1 MTTHKIPWRIYVALI
16 GSLVGTGIYSFAL
29 PIAILASTGEIG
41 LAGVMAVA
49 MQIPNIAL
57 AYPLATLSDSLPRKP
72 MIVIAGAVNILSIL
86 TLALMIEQHMLSWFA
101 IAALGFVSGV
111 FSELAAASESG
122 YIPQLL
128 GRENLLSYNAR
139 REICEGISA
148 IIAPPTAGFIVLVAG
163 ATAGLIVPVLLFGA
177 ATISYATL
185 PSVEMETKTEQR
197 ETAQHG
203 FIHRMFDGIQYMF
216 SGAPQRL
223 ILVYTFFL
231 AAATASYSL
240 IIIYRLY
247 EELTFEASTVGMIM
261 ACSGIGGIVAA
272 LIIDRFL
279 SFENTRGMLLVANN
293 PVVLGALLFILDVG
307 WASAFI
313 FSNNLRDCITPNELL
328 GRASSLDGAVFGLG
342 TLYSMGAVALMLDHL
357 GSFNAALV
365 VSIPA
370 VLCLIY
376 TLVHYKQFKVFN
388 IVEQ

>member
-1 MTTHKIPWRIYVALI
+1 
-16 GSLVGTGIYSFAL
+16 
-29 PIAILASTGEIG
+29 
-41 LAGVMAVA
+41 
-49 MQIPNIAL
+49 
-57 AYPLATLSDSLPRKP
+57 
-72 MIVIAGAVNILSIL
+72 
-86 TLALMIEQHMLSWFA
+86 
-101 IAALGFVSGV
+101 
-111 FSELAAASESG
+111 
-122 YIPQLL
+122 
-128 GRENLLSYNAR
+128 
-139 REICEGISA
+139 
-148 IIAPPTAGFIVLVAG
+148 
-163 ATAGLIVPVLLFGA
+163 
-177 ATISYATL
+177 
-185 PSVEMETKTEQR
+185 METKTEQR

-203 FIHRMFDGIQYMF
+203 FIHRMFDGSQYMF

-247 EELTFEASTVGMIM
+247 EELTFEASVVGMIM

-272 LIIDRFL
+272 LIIDRFF
-279 SFENTRGMLLVANN
+279 SFENTRGMLLVANVVSLLGIPLVTVSNN